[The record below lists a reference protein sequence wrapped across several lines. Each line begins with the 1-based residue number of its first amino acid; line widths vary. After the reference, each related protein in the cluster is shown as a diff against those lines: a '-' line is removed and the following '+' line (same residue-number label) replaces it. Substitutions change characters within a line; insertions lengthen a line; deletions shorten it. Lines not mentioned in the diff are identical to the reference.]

1 MRRKFVVNA
10 IQSEDDGDLR
20 NTLLSSMTCKIQDI
34 YLSTK
39 TLQVLSYEVEGS
51 AIYVGKLSNPPE

>member
-1 MRRKFVVNA
+1 
-10 IQSEDDGDLR
+10 
-20 NTLLSSMTCKIQDI
+20 MTCKIQDI

-39 TLQVLSYEVEGS
+39 RLQVLSHEVEGS